1 MSRLPRWLPLLPLLG
16 LVACGEPDPAKINQ
30 RIDNGDY
37 AGALDKLDS
46 AIANSP
52 TSPVYH
58 LLAVRAN
65 LLRCAHE
72 EGFCSR
78 LDSLKNHVGYIA
90 APVLMPTA
98 TNPSATLSLNEV
110 LDDALPAMAHLPQ
123 QPQPWLNLLKAFPAN
138 RRDVLNASLFDTA
151 ASLVTTG
158 DVSSSSAL
166 LAGMANLPTDLM
178 ADDMRSWAGAMG
190 YMLAGN
196 DTQRG
201 SYFIAIKSQKGP
213 LPREA
218 LEVAPPAV
226 YADMLASADTSTTL
240 SFVLNLSP
248 TLAGWHTPLL
258 QDANAGAGIADGINK
273 LRTSQPWLAKAISH
287 WPGGGAVVTDLSPS
301 VPLSDPGVNLQ
312 LALAKLSLLFNPNQ
326 PQLLIGYVNLASQVM
341 QKTGQTDLMSDLS
354 FENLPPATQAALVD
368 KLFGLLESQQ
378 AAGRPLAPLL
388 LPLASLKLDKTNN
401 TRLEKLLQTALE
413 QAIANKQASVAM
425 AIAASRP
432 TLAQNNRQVVAP
444 LLVDDIRAHLK
455 AKDFSTVTEVAS
467 FLTSK
472 LGVSFNLDTLILEG
486 LANDLK
492 EQDVAKTLS
501 ANDAGWLLKNEKDAA
516 FDLGP
521 YWHFVQEHF
530 ASKPSVI
537 NNQLRGIVASAGGAY
552 GPATAMWR
560 LAGDFEASDF
570 SDIDRVAYTNKAI
583 QSALLAD
590 TSLAPGPMLELAG
603 RLTIVHPDL
612 PLAPVVEAALGRA
625 TTLDDSRAIWG
636 ASSPAAR
643 EVITGVRPQFAA
655 FMRGVDA
662 YNAHRLTAAA
672 NEFSRIS
679 DGAYREQ
686 LMPYFDDLQSRLLA
700 VTGLYASTSVQS
712 KLPTSYIAVAA
723 PALTDSSAR
732 LSDLSLLMVNRLGTQ
747 TEANTSTL
755 TSDHAAVHALPL
767 ATTLDFGNNTALLS
781 SAMNTPSNLPQ
792 PLTELLGPIQSL
804 SFNPA
809 AKGQPASLLV
819 RVAGRD
825 EPVKFAR
832 VQANPSAVLFPQ
844 GRYLLTTPVTSASAL
859 LPPGTMLEVATEN
872 VPSGMTPGVFALQAQ
887 LRHPGMN
894 TPQDLDGRFNSTTH
908 VLVANFKAPLKQGG
922 TVPAALK
929 CQLVGNGLVC
939 GAHYL
944 NQPREAYVSLIAGEA
959 TRETIAGQAAT
970 LQAADDSYVNG
981 QHGGG
986 NPLLSRLKVAA
997 PVVTSGSMAQIVDTV
1012 VTGHNSETITV
1023 KAVSVTTGVASG
1035 TTAAIPVSVTT
1046 ASATEIISAT
1056 GKTAP
1061 IVHESE
1067 VPEPVVPAAMRD
1079 DQHDEQPA
1087 PKPTAATSA
1096 PTK

>member
-226 YADMLASADTSTTL
+226 YSDMLASADTSTTL

-521 YWHFVQEHF
+521 Y
-530 ASKPSVI
+530 
-537 NNQLRGIVASAGGAY
+537 
-552 GPATAMWR
+552 
-560 LAGDFEASDF
+560 
-570 SDIDRVAYTNKAI
+570 
-583 QSALLAD
+583 
-590 TSLAPGPMLELAG
+590 
-603 RLTIVHPDL
+603 
-612 PLAPVVEAALGRA
+612 
-625 TTLDDSRAIWG
+625 
-636 ASSPAAR
+636 
-643 EVITGVRPQFAA
+643 
-655 FMRGVDA
+655 
-662 YNAHRLTAAA
+662 
-672 NEFSRIS
+672 
-679 DGAYREQ
+679 
-686 LMPYFDDLQSRLLA
+686 
-700 VTGLYASTSVQS
+700 
-712 KLPTSYIAVAA
+712 
-723 PALTDSSAR
+723 
-732 LSDLSLLMVNRLGTQ
+732 
-747 TEANTSTL
+747 
-755 TSDHAAVHALPL
+755 
-767 ATTLDFGNNTALLS
+767 
-781 SAMNTPSNLPQ
+781 
-792 PLTELLGPIQSL
+792 
-804 SFNPA
+804 
-809 AKGQPASLLV
+809 
-819 RVAGRD
+819 
-825 EPVKFAR
+825 
-832 VQANPSAVLFPQ
+832 
-844 GRYLLTTPVTSASAL
+844 
-859 LPPGTMLEVATEN
+859 
-872 VPSGMTPGVFALQAQ
+872 
-887 LRHPGMN
+887 
-894 TPQDLDGRFNSTTH
+894 
-908 VLVANFKAPLKQGG
+908 
-922 TVPAALK
+922 
-929 CQLVGNGLVC
+929 
-939 GAHYL
+939 
-944 NQPREAYVSLIAGEA
+944 
-959 TRETIAGQAAT
+959 
-970 LQAADDSYVNG
+970 
-981 QHGGG
+981 
-986 NPLLSRLKVAA
+986 
-997 PVVTSGSMAQIVDTV
+997 
-1012 VTGHNSETITV
+1012 
-1023 KAVSVTTGVASG
+1023 
-1035 TTAAIPVSVTT
+1035 
-1046 ASATEIISAT
+1046 
-1056 GKTAP
+1056 
-1061 IVHESE
+1061 
-1067 VPEPVVPAAMRD
+1067 
-1079 DQHDEQPA
+1079 
-1087 PKPTAATSA
+1087 
-1096 PTK
+1096 